1 MIASQMS
8 EFNIGDK
15 WVDLQVTK
23 WPIVECVH
31 EPIQSDGYVKNSLYD
46 QI

>member
-15 WVDLQVTK
+15 WVNLRVTK

-31 EPIQSDGYVKNSLYD
+31 ERIQLDGYVKNLLYD

>member
-15 WVDLQVTK
+15 WVNLRVTQ

-31 EPIQSDGYVKNSLYD
+31 EPMQSYGYVKNLLYD